1 MKSRKLLK
9 EKSIAL
15 LILGLGIVFLS
26 AFGPALGLRSL
37 ISALFYRRLVGI
49 LLGTIIVVTA
59 LVVIRPLWLKIPL
72 ENSLIKSGVVISLG
86 LSGIYCSFAV
96 KAIFPSVGI
105 IACFAFVVSSL
116 LKEQEFS
123 RSNSIR
129 RQLLRTDIAILIYAS
144 LIAIIIVTVRTAFG
158 FLDTIPSESLGE
170 IIPKFWY
177 TDDPVLAVYNKE
189 HVRLAVLQ
197 FFLFTALAF
206 FAGNAAV
213 RFFSKFWSRLEG
225 LHPATAI
232 FAIVLFF
239 GSISLPSFDIDA
251 PHWTVWLG
259 PALDA
264 LSGNWPYLHAQSGYG
279 FLVSGV
285 IGAWISLFAVSSL
298 SLASLVFLATIIAG
312 I

>member
-1 MKSRKLLK
+1 M
-9 EKSIAL
+9 

-197 FFLFTALAF
+197 FFFLLRSPSLQEMLQSASL
-206 FAGNAAV
+206 V
-213 RFFSKFWSRLEG
+213 SSG
-225 LHPATAI
+225 LDWKDFI
-232 FAIVLFF
+232 LLLQYLRLFF
-239 GSISLPSFDIDA
+239 
-251 PHWTVWLG
+251 
-259 PALDA
+259 
-264 LSGNWPYLHAQSGYG
+264 
-279 FLVSGV
+279 FLV
-285 IGAWISLFAVSSL
+285 ASL
-298 SLASLVFLATIIAG
+298 SLLLISTLPIGLYGLGQPLMLFRETGRICMLKVVMGF
-312 I
+312 